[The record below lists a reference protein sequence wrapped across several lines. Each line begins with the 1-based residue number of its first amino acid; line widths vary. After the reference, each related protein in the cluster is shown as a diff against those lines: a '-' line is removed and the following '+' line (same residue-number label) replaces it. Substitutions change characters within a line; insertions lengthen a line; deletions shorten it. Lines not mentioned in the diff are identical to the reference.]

1 MIIKHMKYAL
11 VLLILFLC
19 VASAHAQE
27 IRIDGSSTVYPIT
40 LSVAED
46 FSIENPAVDVS
57 VAFSGTGGGF
67 KKFCAGETQISD
79 ASRIVKGSE
88 LEECAEN
95 GIDVIEIPVAFD
107 ALTVVV
113 NPENDWATCMTVDE
127 LNSLWQP
134 ESSVVTWRD
143 IRPEWPDEEIT
154 LFAPGV
160 DSGTFDYF
168 TEAIVGEG
176 GSSRTDFFPSED
188 DTVLVQ
194 GVEGDI
200 NGLAYFG
207 FAYFIEEGQALRSV
221 AIDDGNGCVEPSTAN
236 IENGSYAPLARPL
249 FIYVSAGAADDDEAI
264 QEFVEFYLSEDARPF
279 IAETGYALLD
289 SVAYALA
296 LERFNDRVTGS
307 PFLAAQGSGKTVIEV
322 LSGSGQ

>member
-1 MIIKHMKYAL
+1 MKYLIIA
-11 VLLILFLC
+11 LILLSS
-19 VASAHAQE
+19 VAAAQE

-46 FSIENPAVDVS
+46 YSIENPQIDMS

-67 KKFCAGETQISD
+67 KKFCVGETQISD

-88 LEECAEN
+88 LEECAAN
-95 GIDVIEIPVAFD
+95 GIEVIEIPVAFD

-113 NPENDWATCMTVDE
+113 NPENDWATCLTVDE
-127 LNSLWQP
+127 LNRLWQP
-134 ESSVVTWRD
+134 GSTVSLWSDLRA
-143 IRPEWPDEEIT
+143 EWPDEEIT

-176 GSSRTDFFPSED
+176 GASRTDFFPSED

-200 NGLAYFG
+200 YGLAYFG

-221 AIDDGNGCVEPSTAN
+221 AIDGGNGCIEPSTAN
-236 IENGSYAPLARPL
+236 IENGSYSPLARPL
-249 FIYVSAGAADDDEAI
+249 FIYVSGNAADSVDGVSD
-264 QEFVEFYLSEDARPF
+264 FVEYYLSEDARPL

-289 SVAYALA
+289 PAAYDLA
-296 LERFNDRVTGS
+296 LDRFANRVTGS
-307 PFLAAQGSGKTVIEV
+307 AFLQAQGSGKTVIEV
-322 LSGSGQ
+322 LSGQ